1 MAGTCRLSSSLS
13 IFKGTLFMKYLIKLS
28 LLFSLLTFSLHAERE
43 KLYFS
48 AVISGGVSL
57 GAYEAGYNWAIIKM
71 LSKIR
76 ESGKII
82 EPELASVAGASAG
95 SINALLTTMYWCQK
109 DSVPLNNHVS
119 DNLFYETWVNL
130 GIEDLSIHGEDPK
143 NKSTL
148 FTRRGLEKKG
158 EKIIAH
164 MNRPIYRK
172 GCEVPLGVSVTKVT
186 PIVEEISGVKIK
198 NQHFSIPLTVK
209 EKNGKLIIENK
220 KMPPSTDF
228 YISIP
233 DIKRDKTKIM
243 DVLFASAAFP
253 GAFQQVKLDYI
264 YKGKRASHYFIDGG
278 AYDNVPLQLAI
289 ELNPKASYFLFM
301 DPSNMRKEPKVSY
314 KEVKEEPPVGFITTN
329 AIPLLSS
336 LEIYQSMMLYQAINK
351 YFRNSPERSL
361 ILSSRYHPI
370 TGKYLEHFAAFL
382 DKNFRIY
389 DYYVGV
395 YDAIYHL
402 AKSFR
407 QKKEYA
413 NISQVDLMNQLR
425 TRLGLKEDP
434 EAIAAYNLLLNTEFH
449 HITPKTSDRFSAIY
463 NAFNR
468 NKPDAKR
475 YDIDEFKAFVT
486 KLDMRYLKEEH
497 RGFLYYA
504 KKDVNSWYKRPFRRI
519 INRVTTLEND
529 RAKIYKNHTSFA
541 RLTTISAW
549 AGSTFIKEKDGFDI
563 LPLNVPEDE
572 GKAAFRTALRF
583 LPGEVATDMKNGG
596 VSFGYMALYY
606 ANLEYLTGFE
616 GKASYII
623 SDKVSDIVRADLD
636 AFYEYSD
643 FVKFGAGASVFG
655 NVEGDFYDRDSA
667 FGFNTYIDLLDIFR
681 FTYVRRSGGSE
692 NNDYIYFGVENI
704 PSLIYWLNR

>member
-1 MAGTCRLSSSLS
+1 
-13 IFKGTLFMKYLIKLS
+13 MKHFIKLS
-28 LLFSLLTFSLHAERE
+28 LLFSLLTFSLQAERE
-43 KLYFS
+43 KLHFS
-48 AVISGGVSL
+48 VVISGGVSL
-57 GAYEAGYNWAIIKM
+57 GAYEAGYNWAVIKM

-95 SINALLTTMYWCQK
+95 SINSLLTAMYWCQK
-109 DSVPLNNHVS
+109 DSVPLKNHVA

-130 GIEDLSIHGEDPK
+130 GIEDLSIHGKDPK

-148 FTRRGLEKKG
+148 FTRKGLEKKG
-158 EKIIAH
+158 EQIIAH
-164 MNRPIYRK
+164 MNKPIYRK

-186 PIVEEISGVKIK
+186 PIVEEISGVNIK
-198 NQHFSIPLTVK
+198 NQHFSIPFTFK
-209 EKNGKLIIENK
+209 EKNGKAVIENK

-233 DIKRDKTKIM
+233 GIEKEKKKIM

-253 GAFQQVKLDYI
+253 GAFQQVKLDYV
-264 YKGKRASHYFIDGG
+264 YKGKKASHYFIDGG

-289 ELNPKASYFLFM
+289 ELNPKASHFLFM
-301 DPSNMRKEPKVSY
+301 DPSNMRKEPKTAN
-314 KEVKEEPPVGFITTN
+314 KEIKEEIPVGFIQTN

-336 LEIYQSMMLYQAINK
+336 LEIYQSMRLYQAINQ
-351 YFRNSPERSL
+351 YFRNQPERSL

-402 AKSFR
+402 AKSFK
-407 QKKEYA
+407 QIKEYEH
-413 NISQVDLMNQLR
+413 ISQIDLMNQLR
-425 TRLGLKEDP
+425 TRLGLKKNP
-434 EAIAAYNLLLNTEFH
+434 EAIAAYNLLLNTEFR
-449 HITPKTSDRFSAIY
+449 HITPKTTDRFSAIY

-468 NKPDAKR
+468 TKPDAKR
-475 YDIDEFKAFVT
+475 YDIDEFKTFVT
-486 KLDMRYLKEEH
+486 KLDMRYLEEEH
-497 RGFLYYA
+497 RSFLYYA
-504 KKDVNSWYKRPFRRI
+504 KKDVNNWYKRPFRRI

-529 RAKIYKNHTSFA
+529 RAKIYKDHTSFA
-541 RLTTISAW
+541 RLTTIASW
-549 AGSTFIKEKDGFDI
+549 AGSTFVKEKDGFDI

-572 GKAAFRTALRF
+572 GKAGFRTALRF
-583 LPGEVATDMKNGG
+583 LPGEIATDMKNGG
-596 VSFGYMALYY
+596 VSFGYTALYY

-616 GKASYII
+616 AKASYII
-623 SDKVSDIVRADLD
+623 SDKTSDIVRADLD

-643 FVKFGAGASVFG
+643 FAKFGAGVSVFG
-655 NVEGDFYDRDSA
+655 NIEGDFYDRDSA
-667 FGFNTYIDLLDIFR
+667 YGFNTYLDLMDIFR
-681 FTYVRRSGGSE
+681 FTYVRRSGSSE

>member
-1 MAGTCRLSSSLS
+1 
-13 IFKGTLFMKYLIKLS
+13 MKRFVKLS
-28 LLFSLLTFSLHAERE
+28 LCLSLLTINLQAERE
-43 KLYFS
+43 TLPFS

-71 LSKIR
+71 LSEIR
-76 ESGKII
+76 VSGKLIK
-82 EPELASVAGASAG
+82 PELASVAGASAG
-95 SINALLTTMYWCQK
+95 SINSLLTTVYWCQK
-109 DSVPLNNHVS
+109 NTVPLKNSVE
-119 DNLFYETWVNL
+119 DNLFYDTWVNL
-130 GIEDLSIHGEDPK
+130 GIEDLSIHGQDP
-143 NKSTL
+143 NNQSTL
-148 FTRRGLEKKG
+148 FTRKPLEEKAK
-158 EKIIAH
+158 KIIEH
-164 MNRPIYRK
+164 MNKPIYRE

-186 PIVEEISGVKIK
+186 PIVEEISGINIK

-209 EKNGKLIIENK
+209 TKNRRLVIENR

-233 DIKRDKTKIM
+233 GIEKDKTKII

-253 GAFQQVKLDYI
+253 GAFQQVKLDYV

-289 ELNPKASYFLFM
+289 ELNEKASHFLFM
-301 DPSNMRKEPKVSY
+301 DPSNMRKEPKIAN
-314 KEVKEEPPVGFITTN
+314 KEQKEEIPVGFITTN

-336 LEIYQSMMLYQAINK
+336 LEIYQSMRLYQAINM
-351 YFRNSPERSL
+351 YFRNQPDRTL
-361 ILSSRYHPI
+361 IVSSRYHPI

-402 AKSFR
+402 AKSFK

-413 NISQVDLMNQLR
+413 HISQIDLMNQLR
-425 TRLGLKEDP
+425 TRLGLKEHP
-434 EAIAAYNLLLNTEFH
+434 EAIAAYNLLLKTEFE
-449 HITPKTSDRFSAIY
+449 HITPKTTDRFSAIY

-468 NKPDAKR
+468 SKPDAKR

-486 KLDMRYLKEEH
+486 KLDMRYLKEE
-497 RGFLYYA
+497 GKSFLYYA
-504 KKDVNSWYKRPFRRI
+504 KKDVNSWYRRPFRRI

-529 RAKIYKNHTSFA
+529 RAKIYKEHTSFA

-549 AGSTFIKEKDGFDI
+549 AGSTFIKEKEGFDI

-572 GKAAFRTALRF
+572 GKAGFRTALRF

-596 VSFGYMALYY
+596 VSFGYMGLYY

-616 GKASYII
+616 AKASYII
-623 SDKVSDIVRADLD
+623 SDNVSDVVRADLD

-643 FVKFGAGASVFG
+643 FVKFGVGASVFG
-655 NVEGDFYDRDSA
+655 NIEGDFYDRESA
-667 FGFNTYIDLLDIFR
+667 YGVNTYVDLLDIFR
-681 FTYVRRSGGSE
+681 FTYVRRGGDIE
-692 NNDYIYFGVENI
+692 NNDYIYFGIENI